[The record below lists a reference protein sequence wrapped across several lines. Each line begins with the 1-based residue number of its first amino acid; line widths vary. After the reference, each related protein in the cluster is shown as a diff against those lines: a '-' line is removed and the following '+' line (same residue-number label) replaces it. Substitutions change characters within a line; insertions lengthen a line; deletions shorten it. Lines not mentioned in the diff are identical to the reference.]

1 MPVNSAFE
9 GGIHFLTCG
18 FLFGENNSKG
28 KGKGGG
34 GRRREPVDKHLRRL
48 FRLLVIDPAYH
59 LSVRS
64 LSVNQ
69 FRARE

>member
-34 GRRREPVDKHLRRL
+34 GEEERTCRQTFEA
-48 FRLLVIDPAYH
+48 VIPP
-59 LSVRS
+59 SC
-64 LSVNQ
+64 N
-69 FRARE
+69 